1 MGLSHRLC
9 LYKPSYFLHVQ
20 GMHSLIIS
28 IGVCNNYINEGM
40 IVSCSLKLNINLT
53 WKFCFAPLIVLVH
66 TNIVCLSVCL
76 SVCLYLRERDIL
88 TFKNVYKCC
97 LAYCSITCL
106 PFIMSTVMENIKC
119 VLKTDIHINTTCT

>member
-53 WKFCFAPLIVLVH
+53 
-66 TNIVCLSVCL
+66 
-76 SVCLYLRERDIL
+76 
-88 TFKNVYKCC
+88 
-97 LAYCSITCL
+97 
-106 PFIMSTVMENIKC
+106 
-119 VLKTDIHINTTCT
+119 